1 MRSTTWAI
9 SGIQPCAAL
18 MVCSSCGEIKP
29 IKDFSLATKARGN
42 RIDILGNGHISQC
55 RSCQNDRYI
64 NIDPRK
70 KMLYAAR
77 QRARKNGIECTITVD
92 DIVIPEICPV
102 LGIPLFSTLG
112 KGQQPPTLLSNSP
125 SLDRWDNT
133 KGYIPENI
141 RVISMRA
148 NDLKSDA
155 TLEEMEAVVAYM
167 RGETSPSSSATT
179 SCSPTV

>member
-1 MRSTTWAI
+1 MSSNTWSI

-18 MVCSSCGEIKP
+18 MVCSTCGEIKP

-42 RIDILGNGHISQC
+42 RIDILGNGHCSQC
-55 RSCQNDRYI
+55 RVCQNNSYI
-64 NIDPRK
+64 NLDPRK

-77 QRARKNGIECTITVD
+77 QRAKKNGIECTITVE

-102 LGIPLFSTLG
+102 LGIPLFSTIG
-112 KGQQPPTLLSNSP
+112 KGQQPPTLLGNSP

-133 KGYIPENI
+133 KGYTPENI

-167 RGETSPSSSATT
+167 RGDASLPSSARA
-179 SCSPTV
+179 SCSPTT

>member
-1 MRSTTWAI
+1 MSRTVWAV

-18 MVCSSCGEIKP
+18 MLCSTCNETKP
-29 IKDFSLATKARGN
+29 IEDFSLASKARGN
-42 RIDILGNGHISQC
+42 RIDIFGKGRNSQC
-55 RSCQNDRYI
+55 RACQNNCYI
-64 NIDPRK
+64 NLDPRK

-77 QRARKNGIECTITVD
+77 QRAKKNKIECTITID

-102 LGIPLFSTLG
+102 LGIPLYSTLG
-112 KGQQPPTLLSNSP
+112 KGQQPPTLLGNSP
-125 SLDRWDNT
+125 SLDRWDNA
-133 KGYIPENI
+133 KGYTPENI

-167 RGETSPSSSATT
+167 RGEISPPHMVHTSRSH
-179 SCSPTV
+179 TV